1 MHRPPIRAALTW
13 GLVATL
19 LLPVVLAVVLG
30 LGSLLGAVGDQ
41 SGARACGRVALAAG
55 AVWLVALVAT
65 TTVSAMALLE
75 RSDLPQ
81 HGRRKR
87 GRRPGRDRTLGS
99 IGPENRERL
108 G

>member
-1 MHRPPIRAALTW
+1 MHRSPVRAALTW

-30 LGSLLGAVGDQ
+30 LGSLLNAVGDEAG
-41 SGARACGRVALAAG
+41 SRACSRVALAAG
-55 AVWLVALVAT
+55 AAWLVAVVAT
-65 TTVSAMALLE
+65 TTVSAVALLE
-75 RSDLPQ
+75 RPSLPR

-87 GRRPGRDRTLGS
+87 ARRAGERHLRG
-99 IGPENRERL
+99 IGPETGERV